1 MIILLYKLQQ
11 LNIACILCRATP
23 CITFASFID
32 FRFKMDS
39 TVYIQ
44 LILLC
49 VVNIIFTFSG
59 IILNTLAIA
68 SIWKSSQ
75 LSKKLCHF
83 MVMVLSC
90 FDLAS
95 VVTNHPMMLVHIIS
109 WLREDY
115 NLIQKTRIFAR
126 IFGALHYFS
135 PLLLL
140 VMSIER
146 YLGAY
151 YPIFHRTSVTRRRLL
166 TLTAILL
173 IPTCAWHMSK
183 KMDLE
188 FSAKATQI
196 IVIVLFLLPFIFV
209 NFKLFIIARKVHRQ
223 RAVSSGKGK
232 GKGKTKNF
240 KNISTALWLVACLML
255 LYIPL
260 STYIAFYLS
269 RMPKNTMRLSYI
281 WSYTCATMN
290 CTLNTFIFFWK
301 NKVLCAEGI
310 KILKTLKGR
319 LAGS

>member
-1 MIILLYKLQQ
+1 MIILLYKFQQ
-11 LNIACILCRATP
+11 MNTACILCRATP

-39 TVYIQ
+39 TFCIQ

-75 LSKKLCHF
+75 LRKKLCHF
-83 MVMVLSC
+83 MLMVLSC
-90 FDLAS
+90 FDLVS

-115 NLIQKTRIFAR
+115 NLIQKTRILAS
-126 IFGALHYFS
+126 IFGAFHYFS

-151 YPIFHRTSVTRRRLL
+151 YPIFHRTSVTKRRLL

-173 IPTCAWHMSK
+173 IPTCAWHMGR

-196 IVIVLFLLPFIFV
+196 IVMVLFLLPFIFV

-232 GKGKTKNF
+232 TKNF
-240 KNISTALWLVACLML
+240 KNISTALWAVACLML
-255 LYIPL
+255 LCIPTSL
-260 STYIAFYLS
+260 NTAFILARMST
-269 RMPKNTMRLSYI
+269 NTIKLSYI
-281 WSYTCATMN
+281 WSYTCITMN
-290 CTLNTFIFFWK
+290 STLNALIFFWK
-301 NKVLCAEGI
+301 NKVLRVEGI
-310 KILKTLKGR
+310 KILKTLKDR
-319 LAGS
+319 LVGS